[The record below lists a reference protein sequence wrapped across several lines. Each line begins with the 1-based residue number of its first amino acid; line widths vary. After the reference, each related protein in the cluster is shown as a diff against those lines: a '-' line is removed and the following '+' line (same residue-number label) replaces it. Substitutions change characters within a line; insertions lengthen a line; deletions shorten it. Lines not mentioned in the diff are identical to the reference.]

1 MRAMMMIALMMEA
14 VRMSE
19 TSVYYNEATRRNNAE
34 GSVWI
39 HLVQDR
45 NRWQAFVNALMNCRV
60 A

>member
-1 MRAMMMIALMMEA
+1 MMMIALMMEA

-19 TSVYYNEATRRNNAE
+19 TSVYYEATRRNNAE

-39 HLVQDR
+39 YLVQDR
-45 NRWQAFVNALMNCRV
+45 NRWQVFVNALMNCRV